1 MSRDKRLITT
11 SLAVVVIMGTSA
23 FAESRPSNETRRRGD
38 AGSVVRRERA
48 APAPRSDGSR
58 NSTGA
63 REGRVSERS
72 ERNGQAR
79 TYDRSD
85 AGRQGRTYERGDRS
99 REGRT
104 GDRTPDG
111 RSYDRND
118 RNRDGRTDDRTWSG
132 SRNRGNG
139 SHRGGSARGN
149 DSYRRGGSAR
159 GNDSYRRGESRRGND
174 SYRGDG
180 RYESQHRSYGN
191 RQHYYHHGR
200 ISKYHRYGNGYRV
213 WVIGAPYPFYVPL
226 SHWHRDRFRIG
237 LTIGIGGYYNPGGYY
252 DYYDRYDRYDRYSGS
267 RGELRGVVESI
278 DYRANSFVVRN
289 EATGSF
295 VTVYSRDWGAKV
307 RPGDFVE
314 MDGDWRNGVFTAY
327 DVAFIDTY

>member
-1 MSRDKRLITT
+1 MSRKKNLIAT
-11 SLAVVVIMGTSA
+11 SLAVAAMIGTSA

-38 AGSVVRRERA
+38 AGSVVRRERSA
-48 APAPRSDGSR
+48 EAPRSHESR
-58 NSTGA
+58 NSDRAG
-63 REGRVSERS
+63 EGRTSERVDRNRGGRAL
-72 ERNGQAR
+72 ERG
-79 TYDRSD
+79 D
-85 AGRQGRTYERGDRS
+85 AAPRGRTYERSDRA
-99 REGRT
+99 RDGRST
-104 GDRTPDG
+104 GRTPDS
-111 RSYDRND
+111 RTYDRND
-118 RNRDGRTDDRTWSG
+118 RNRSGRTDDRTWSG
-132 SRNRGNG
+132 SQN
-139 SHRGGSARGN
+139 RGN
-149 DSYRRGGSAR
+149 DSYRRGDSHR
-159 GNDSYRRGESRRGND
+159 GNDSYRN
-174 SYRGDG
+174 DG

-213 WVIGAPYPFYVPL
+213 WVLGAPYPFYVPL

-252 DYYDRYDRYDRYSGS
+252 DYYDGYDRYDRYSRYDRS

-289 EATGSF
+289 DSTGSF

-314 MDGDWRNGVFTAY
+314 MYGDWRGGVFTAY

>member
-1 MSRDKRLITT
+1 MSRKKKLVAT
-11 SLAVVVIMGTSA
+11 SLAVAVMIGTSA

-38 AGSVVRRERA
+38 AGSVVRRERSA
-48 APAPRSDGSR
+48 QAPQSNESR
-58 NSTGA
+58 NSGGTRAGRTSERSDRN
-63 REGRVSERS
+63 REGRTY
-72 ERNGQAR
+72 ERN
-79 TYDRSD
+79 D
-85 AGRQGRTYERGDRS
+85 ASRQGRTYERGDRNRDGRAS
-99 REGRT
+99 DRNPTGRT
-104 GDRTPDG
+104 
-111 RSYDRND
+111 YDRND
-118 RNRDGRTDDRTWSG
+118 RNRSGRTDDRTRSG
-132 SRNRGNG
+132 SQN
-139 SHRGGSARGN
+139 RGN
-149 DSYRRGGSAR
+149 DSYRRGGSSR
-159 GNDSYRRGESRRGND
+159 GNDSYRRGDSRRGND
-174 SYRGDG
+174 SYRNDG

-200 ISKYHRYGNGYRV
+200 ISKYHRHGNGYRV

-252 DYYDRYDRYDRYSGS
+252 DYYDRYDRYDRYSGYSQS

-314 MDGDWRNGVFTAY
+314 MYGDWRNGVFTAH